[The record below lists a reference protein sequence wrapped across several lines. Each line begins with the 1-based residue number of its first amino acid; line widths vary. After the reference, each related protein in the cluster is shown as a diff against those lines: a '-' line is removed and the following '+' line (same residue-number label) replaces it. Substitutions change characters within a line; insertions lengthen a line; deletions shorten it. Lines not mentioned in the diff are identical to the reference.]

1 MSGHAG
7 SSKETLCSAN
17 MHFFSSWCYFTS
29 LCYFLQFTYE
39 LVS

>member
-17 MHFFSSWCYFTS
+17 MHFFFLPGAILLPCVIFSSLLTS
-29 LCYFLQFTYE
+29 
-39 LVS
+39 